1 MDRLENQL
9 SRSNHPRLSSAR
21 NRIVSRLATNKS
33 DTFTTDHTMS
43 TASSPQSSV
52 TPVESGSMLPLKDM
66 REAIADVWEHRDL
79 LQQLTLRDIKLR
91 YKQAVM
97 GLAWAVF
104 MPVLIVF
111 SGLIIRFAMSQMSGQ
126 HLVAVAVANIALK
139 GLGWAFFVGAIGFA
153 TASLVGNMNLVT
165 KIYFPREVLPLSTIG
180 AQMFDSG
187 IGLLV
192 LMVILPF
199 LGVRL
204 HLPLLWAPFLLLLLI
219 LFTTAAGLA
228 LSCANLFFR
237 DVKYIVQVILM
248 FGIFFTPVFF
258 EPSMFG
264 PRGAFIAMLNP
275 LTGILEGLRLSVI
288 AGHNLFEPLYTVVKG
303 SSVPVW
309 QPWEL
314 AYSAVWA
321 IGGLIVAASL
331 FRRVQPLFAE
341 YV

>member
-1 MDRLENQL
+1 
-9 SRSNHPRLSSAR
+9 
-21 NRIVSRLATNKS
+21 
-33 DTFTTDHTMS
+33 MS
-43 TASSPQSSV
+43 TASSPSPSSTTSPRRFV
-52 TPVESGSMLPLKDM
+52 PFRDL
-66 REAIADVWEHRDL
+66 REATTDVLEHRDL

-111 SGLIIRFAMSQMSGQ
+111 SGLIIRYAMSQMSGQ
-126 HLVAVAVANIALK
+126 HLVAIEVANIALK

-153 TASLVGNMNLVT
+153 TASLIGNMNLVT

-187 IGLLV
+187 LGVVV
-192 LMVILPF
+192 LAVILPF

-204 HLPLLWAPFLLLLLI
+204 HPSTLWAPFLFLLLI

-237 DVKYIVQVILM
+237 DVKYIVQVVLM

-258 EPSMFG
+258 EPSMLG
-264 PRGAFIAMLNP
+264 ARGAFLVMLNP

-303 SSVPVW
+303 VSVPEW

-314 AYSAVWA
+314 WYSAVWS
-321 IGGLIVAASL
+321 IGGLIGAGTL